1 MFVPE
6 FEEVMNQL
14 KEGEIS
20 QPTVTRFGVHLIQLT
35 DRRRVELSARDVRE
49 QVRSQLREVR
59 LEEAYANWVR
69 DVRERAYVEL
79 REPPQ

>member
-1 MFVPE
+1 
-6 FEEVMNQL
+6 MNHL

-20 QPTVTRFGVHLIQLT
+20 QPTVSRFGVHLIQLT
-35 DRRRVELSARDVRE
+35 DRRRAELNPREVRE
-49 QVRSQLREVR
+49 VVRNQLREAKMD
-59 LEEAYANWVR
+59 EAYAAWAR